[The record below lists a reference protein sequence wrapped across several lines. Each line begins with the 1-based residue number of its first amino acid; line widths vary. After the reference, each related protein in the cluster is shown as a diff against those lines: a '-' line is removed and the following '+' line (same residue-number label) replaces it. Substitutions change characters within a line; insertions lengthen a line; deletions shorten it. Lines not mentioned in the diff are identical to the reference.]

1 MPTLPL
7 AVPHRALATPVGEE
21 RTLRINSR
29 SALRCADD

>member
-7 AVPHRALATPVGEE
+7 AMPHGALGTPVGEE
-21 RTLRINSR
+21 CALRINSR